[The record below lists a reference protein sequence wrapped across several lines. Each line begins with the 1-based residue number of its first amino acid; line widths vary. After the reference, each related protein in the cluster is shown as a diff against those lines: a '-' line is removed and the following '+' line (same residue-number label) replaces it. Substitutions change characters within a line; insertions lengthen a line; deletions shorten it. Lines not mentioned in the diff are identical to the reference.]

1 VKRSFEIFFRGIDSS
16 AWLRIAYFL
25 TIVCFATVPLHF
37 LALGQSAKILAYL
50 SIFVLFFDLLVAL
63 LNRPRDARL
72 AFYGFL
78 ACLIHAVQMGD

>member
-1 VKRSFEIFFRGIDSS
+1 
-16 AWLRIAYFL
+16 
-25 TIVCFATVPLHF
+25 
-37 LALGQSAKILAYL
+37 LGQSAKKILAYL

-78 ACLIHAVQMGD
+78 ACLIHVVQMGD